1 MHSSI
6 FKTDRVMRK
15 VLLFIVAVLLAA
27 CSATEKDKAERLID
41 EYFEKNANDPSSVEI
56 IRISELRIDSV
67 TSYLLTDDY
76 REWMDAFD
84 EDSRAAELYTDA
96 GNMKEAET
104 ALKHMD
110 AILKK
115 VDEKEKDFKPY
126 MTGYYVSLEYRAKNG
141 FGALVKSSAIVR
153 FDKDM
158 TKITSFDAKE

>member
-1 MHSSI
+1 
-6 FKTDRVMRK
+6 MRK
-15 VLLFIVAVLLAA
+15 VLLLIVAVLLAA

-41 EYFEKNANDPSSVEI
+41 EYFEKNANDPSSVKI

-84 EDSRAAELYTDA
+84 ADSRAAELYTDA
-96 GNMKEAET
+96 GNMKEAEA

-110 AILKK
+110 VILKK
-115 VDEKEKDFKPY
+115 VEEKEKDFKPY
-126 MTGYYVSLEYRAKNG
+126 MAGHYVSLEYRAKNG
-141 FGALVKSSAIVR
+141 FGALVKYSAIVR